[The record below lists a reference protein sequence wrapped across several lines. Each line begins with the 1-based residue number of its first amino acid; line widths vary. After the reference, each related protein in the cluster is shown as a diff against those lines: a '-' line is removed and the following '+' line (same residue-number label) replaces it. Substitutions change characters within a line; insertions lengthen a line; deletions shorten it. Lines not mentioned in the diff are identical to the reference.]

1 MVKHLGITGLGA
13 ALLVVAAAASSGA
26 WVLNAEKT
34 TYLTFNQ
41 PVALP
46 GAQLAAGT
54 YIFEEASTS
63 AGVVRVW
70 SRNRSKVYLTAFTM
84 TIDRPKGLPA
94 DHLVSFG
101 EAPRGEAPPIRA
113 WFPKGTDQG
122 HEFIYSK

>member
-63 AGVVRVW
+63 AGVVRV
-70 SRNRSKVYLTAFTM
+70 
-84 TIDRPKGLPA
+84 
-94 DHLVSFG
+94 
-101 EAPRGEAPPIRA
+101 
-113 WFPKGTDQG
+113 
-122 HEFIYSK
+122 